1 MPQHQP
7 PTSLDGWID
16 GARPYEDAAG
26 SPSRPVWNNT
36 LSFLCLNP
44 AAVFHELRSA
54 ARCIVL
60 TSGTLSP
67 MASFQS
73 ELGTQFPIALEANHV
88 IKPGQCWVSCVGRG
102 PAGVDLN
109 GQYHST
115 NTYAFQDEMGHVLRH
130 VCETVPY
137 GVLCFMPSYVL
148 MDKLYARWQD
158 TGLLRDLSRVKTV
171 MREPRR
177 GDQLEQLMAR
187 YYGAVAQAVRADKAR
202 AAGGQGAGGRS
213 GALFLAVY
221 RGKISEGLDFS
232 DDNARAVVAVSVH
245 CDIYIIMHL
254 CARYAV
260 CGGRATVSCDRVL
273 CFGLLAGRVSKTCR
287 IHDRSYTDSR
297 VPL

>member
-1 MPQHQP
+1 MPRCHDDVQVSLTRGVVDCPQTAP
-7 PTSLDGWID
+7 PTTVDGWID
-16 GARPYEDAAG
+16 GARPYEDAD
-26 SPSRPVWNNT
+26 PSRPVWNNT

-73 ELGTQFPIALEANHV
+73 ELGAQFPIALEANHV
-88 IKPGQCWVSCVGRG
+88 IKPDQCWVSCVGRG

-109 GQYHST
+109 GQYHNTST
-115 NTYAFQDEMGHVLRH
+115 YGFQDEMGHVLRH
-130 VCETVPY
+130 VCATVPY

-158 TGLLRDLSRVKTV
+158 TGLLRDLCRVKAV

-177 GDQLEQLMAR
+177 GDQLEELMAR
-187 YYGAVAQAVRADKAR
+187 YYKAVAQAVRAR
-202 AAGGQGAGGRS
+202 AGGKPAGGGRS

-232 DDNARAVVAVSVH
+232 DNNARAVVAVSINV
-245 CDIYIIMHL
+245 
-254 CARYAV
+254 
-260 CGGRATVSCDRVL
+260 
-273 CFGLLAGRVSKTCR
+273 
-287 IHDRSYTDSR
+287 
-297 VPL
+297 